1 MSFANSG
8 LVWSPKS
15 LAEYL
20 KTIEKPSWCTA
31 ICLHHTAAPSLS
43 QRPKGF
49 LIQHIKNI
57 ESFYKEKGWKSGPHF
72 FTDED
77 EVFGMT
83 PPNLKGVHAISF
95 NSNAIG
101 IEVLGNYDSEFP
113 DSGRGLECWR
123 NTAKVVN
130 VLLAWLGLKASAR
143 TIIFHNEDPKTT
155 KTCPG
160 LKVTKQWVL
169 NLLKEKGEEKN
180 ITPTDVP
187 MQFTEVS
194 KYLQEFK
201 GYTPENVS
209 SLLTNKDGLFFLGDE
224 WLEHAYYDRVK
235 KVTVAPISELCTLP
249 GKRK

>member
-20 KTIEKPSWCTA
+20 KTVEKPSWCTA
-31 ICLHHTAAPSLS
+31 ICLHHTAAPSLA
-43 QRPKGF
+43 QRPKGL

-57 ESFYKEKGWKSGPHF
+57 ENFYKQKGWRSGPHF
-72 FTDED
+72 FTDEN

-83 PPNLKGVHAISF
+83 PPNIKGVHAVSF

-101 IEVLGNYDSEFP
+101 IEVLGDYDFEFP
-113 DSGRGLECWR
+113 DRGRGLECWQ
-123 NTAKVVN
+123 NTAKVVR
-130 VLLAWLGLKASAR
+130 VLLDWLGLKASTR
-143 TIIFHNEDPKTT
+143 TILFHNEDPKTS

-160 LKVTKQWVL
+160 TKVKKQWVL
-169 NLLKEKGEEKN
+169 NLIQTDGEDKN
-180 ITPTDVP
+180 LSPIDIP

-201 GYTPENVS
+201 GYAYS
-209 SLLTNKDGLFFLGDE
+209 DISRLLTNKDGLFYFGNE
-224 WLEHAYYDRVK
+224 WLEHAYYDKDK
-235 KVTVAPISELCTLP
+235 KATVAPISELVTLP
-249 GKRK
+249 SKKK